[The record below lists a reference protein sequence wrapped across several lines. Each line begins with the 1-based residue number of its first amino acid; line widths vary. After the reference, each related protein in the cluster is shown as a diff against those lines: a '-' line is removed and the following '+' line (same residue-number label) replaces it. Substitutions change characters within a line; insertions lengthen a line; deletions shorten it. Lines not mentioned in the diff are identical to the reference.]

1 MMLSPI
7 QLTFE
12 VGLIATGNAFVVA
25 FAAAYFMHHRQ
36 FKGKRLVDTLFLL
49 PLILPPTVIGLYALI
64 ALGNNGLGSF
74 LPVNLLFT
82 KQANVI
88 ASALAAFPLI
98 YQTIRLG
105 LNQLDAEWYEAGR
118 VLGGTER
125 QLFTY
130 VTIPL
135 LLPALTSGF
144 VLGFARS
151 IGEFGITMM
160 IAGNIPGET
169 MTLATAI
176 YMATLNGNMTQA
188 LIWSGWL
195 IGLAFLVLWLS
206 ERYGK
211 RRD

>member
-1 MMLSPI
+1 MTQSPL

-12 VGLIATGNAFVVA
+12 VGIVATMLAFVLA
-25 FAAAYFMHHRQ
+25 FGAAYFMHHHQ
-36 FKGKRLVDTLFLL
+36 FNGKRMLETLFLL

-64 ALGNNGLGSF
+64 VLGNNGIGGMF
-74 LPVNLLFT
+74 PVTILFT
-82 KQANVI
+82 KQANII
-88 ASALAAFPLI
+88 ASALAAFPLV

-105 LNQLDAEWYEAGR
+105 LKQLDAEWYEAGR

-176 YMATLNGNMTQA
+176 YMETLNGDMTQA

-195 IGLAFLVLWLS
+195 VGLAFLVLWLS
-206 ERYGK
+206 ERYG
-211 RRD
+211 RRQY

>member
-1 MMLSPI
+1 MMQSPI

-12 VGLIATGNAFVVA
+12 VGLIATMNAFIAA
-25 FAAAYFMHHRQ
+25 FATAYFMHHRQ
-36 FKGKRLVDTLFLL
+36 FRGKRLLETILLL
-49 PLILPPTVIGLYALI
+49 PLILPPTVIGLYALMVF
-64 ALGNNGLGSF
+64 GNKGLGGI
-74 LPVNLLFT
+74 LPITILFT
-82 KQANVI
+82 KQANII
-88 ASALAAFPLI
+88 AAALAAFPLI

-105 LNQLDAEWYEAGR
+105 LKQLDAEWYEAGR

-176 YMATLNGNMTQA
+176 YMATLNGDLTQA

-195 IGLAFLVLWLS
+195 VGLAFLVLWLS

-211 RRD
+211 RQY

>member
-1 MMLSPI
+1 MMSSPI
-7 QLTFE
+7 QLTLE
-12 VGLIATGNAFVVA
+12 VGVLATASAFFMA
-25 FAAAYFMHHRQ
+25 FGTAYMMHTHE
-36 FKGKRLVDTLFLL
+36 FKGKRLLETLFLL

-64 ALGNNGLGSF
+64 LLGNNGLSGL
-74 LPVNLLFT
+74 LPINILFT
-82 KQANVI
+82 KQANIVA
-88 ASALAAFPLI
+88 ASLAAFPLI

-105 LNQLDAEWYEAGR
+105 LKQLDSEWYEAGR
-118 VLGGTER
+118 VLGGSER

-135 LLPALTSGF
+135 LIPALASGF

-176 YMATLNGNMTQA
+176 YMATLNGDMKQA

-195 IGLAFLVLWLS
+195 AGLAFLALWLT

-211 RRD
+211 RQD

>member
-1 MMLSPI
+1 MTQSPL

-12 VGLIATGNAFVVA
+12 VGMMATVSAFVLA
-25 FAAAYFMHHRQ
+25 FGAAYFMHHRQ
-36 FKGKRLVDTLFLL
+36 FKGKRLLETVFLL
-49 PLILPPTVIGLYALI
+49 PLILPPTVIGLYALMV
-64 ALGNNGLGSF
+64 LGNNGIGGL
-74 LPVNLLFT
+74 LPVTILFT

-105 LNQLDAEWYEAGR
+105 LKQLDAEWYEAGR
-118 VLGGTER
+118 VLGGSER

-176 YMATLNGNMTQA
+176 YMATINGDMKQA

-195 IGLAFLVLWLS
+195 VGLAFLVLWLS

-211 RRD
+211 RQY